1 VTLISGRALDLTGV
15 EGFLCGKIL
24 ADLGAEVIKVERP
37 GGDPSRDN
45 GPFYHKIRHPE
56 KSLYWFAY
64 NLNKKGIT
72 LDIETAEGQ
81 QIFKR
86 LVEGADFVIESFPPG
101 YMDGLGLGY
110 ADLSAVNP
118 SLVMTSITPFG
129 QRGPYRDY
137 KGSDL
142 TLLAM
147 GGLLSITGYQD
158 RPPLRISVPQSWLLA
173 GSAAAASTTI
183 AHYHRN
189 GTGEGQHVDVS
200 IQASITWALTNAVA
214 HWEMEGIN
222 LSRQG
227 SVLSGR
233 FGKIRQRIL
242 WPCRDGFVAYVIFG
256 GRLGVS
262 MGNCRLAAWLDE
274 EGIADDFLR
283 GFDWEGYDLAV
294 AVQQE
299 QDRLESYAGKLFLK
313 HTKLELYEEGLKRDI
328 KIFPAYSPKDIME
341 DPQLRSR
348 DFWVR
353 VAHPELDDTLTYP
366 GPFYRTSR
374 GDIGTPSRPPLIGEH
389 NREVYRQMGMPDE
402 EITRLERAG
411 VI

>member
-1 VTLISGRALDLTGV
+1 MQ
-15 EGFLCGKIL
+15 GFLCGKIL
-24 ADLGAEVIKVERP
+24 ADLGAEVIKVEKP
-37 GGDPSRDN
+37 GGDPSRDH
-45 GPFYHKIRHPE
+45 GPFYHNIRDPE

-72 LDIETAEGQ
+72 LDIETAEGRE
-81 QIFKR
+81 IFKK
-86 LVEGADFVIESFPPG
+86 LVGRADFVIESFPPG
-101 YMDGLGLGY
+101 YLDGLGLGY
-110 ADLSAVNP
+110 ADLSAVSP
-118 SLVMTSITPFG
+118 RIVMTSITPFG

-137 KGSDL
+137 QGSDL

-147 GGLLSITGYQD
+147 GGLLYITGYQD

-173 GSAAAASTTI
+173 GSSAAASSMI
-183 AHYHRN
+183 AHYYRAR
-189 GTGEGQHVDVS
+189 TGEGQHVDVS
-200 IQASITWALTNAVA
+200 IQASITWALTNVIA
-214 HWEMEGIN
+214 HWELEGIN

-233 FGKIRQRIL
+233 FGKITQRIL

-256 GRLGVS
+256 GSLGVS
-262 MGNCRLAAWLDE
+262 MGNRRLAAWLDE

-283 GFDWEGYDLAV
+283 EFDWEGYDLAV
-294 AVQQE
+294 AVQEE
-299 QDRLESYAGKLFLK
+299 QDRLEAYAGKLFLR
-313 HTKLELYEEGLKRDI
+313 HTKRELYEEGLKRDI
-328 KIFPAYSPKDIME
+328 KIFPAYSPKDIMA

-374 GDIGTPSRPPLIGEH
+374 GDHGAPSRPPLIGEH
-389 NREVYRQMGMPDE
+389 NREVYTQIGISNE
-402 EITRLERAG
+402 ELARLKHDG